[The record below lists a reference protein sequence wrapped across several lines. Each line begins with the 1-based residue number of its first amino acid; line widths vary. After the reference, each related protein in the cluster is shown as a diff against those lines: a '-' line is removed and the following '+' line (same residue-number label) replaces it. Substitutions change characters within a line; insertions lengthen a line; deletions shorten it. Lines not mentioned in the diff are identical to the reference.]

1 MKNMAILI
9 IINSDNIAT
18 NIMIEYLGI
27 ENINNTIKSSG
38 FENTN

>member
-1 MKNMAILI
+1 MKNMVILM